1 MKRNLE
7 SIVRQ
12 RSRQNISHE
21 QNIIFDTHR
30 TQVATGQLT
39 TVNILSKDADLVANY
54 LTNHFGKGNAQIAT
68 ARRSALVHFSLPIPL
83 NLFNVYLNFEATLI
97 QTAALPQQQAVR
109 IGSLV
114 LPDFITH
121 YCHLRQWA
129 GYKVTLSTAKA
140 WML

>member
-1 MKRNLE
+1 LFF
-7 SIVRQ
+7 SILSLALTVFLILAIETQPRIDRQ
-12 RSRQNISHE
+12 TTLTPEHIARAKYIL
-21 QNIIFDTHR
+21 DTHR

-97 QTAALPQQQAVR
+97 QTAALPQLQAVR

-121 YCHLRQWA
+121 Y
-129 GYKVTLSTAKA
+129 
-140 WML
+140 